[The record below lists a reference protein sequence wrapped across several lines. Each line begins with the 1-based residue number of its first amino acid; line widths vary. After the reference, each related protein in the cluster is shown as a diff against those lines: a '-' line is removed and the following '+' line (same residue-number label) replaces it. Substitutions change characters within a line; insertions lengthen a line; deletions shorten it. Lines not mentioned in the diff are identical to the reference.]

1 MPGVTLR
8 RRARAMAA
16 PRSVRSQH
24 ARRVAPRHVAC
35 WSGLRGLWRTVGKCY
50 RVPRGM
56 LNRGMAARQRS
67 GLRFRRVTLYL
78 TPLASDRLDGEA
90 VRRSSAA
97 GVEVSPEA
105 AARGLVYSGLGLS
118 VDGNGDAVSPVTE
131 LVAAVR
137 AVVDHGMKQPIG
149 APEAK
154 PKLIEM
160 AEALIR
166 LERSLKR

>member
-1 MPGVTLR
+1 MVL
-8 RRARAMAA
+8 
-16 PRSVRSQH
+16 
-24 ARRVAPRHVAC
+24 
-35 WSGLRGLWRTVGKCY
+35 
-50 RVPRGM
+50 
-56 LNRGMAARQRS
+56 
-67 GLRFRRVTLYL
+67 
-78 TPLASDRLDGEA
+78 
-90 VRRSSAA
+90 
-97 GVEVSPEA
+97 
-105 AARGLVYSGLGLS
+105 LGLS
-118 VDGNGDAVSPVTE
+118 TQKAFWGVVSTFVTVPTLVVVVPPVTE

>member
-1 MPGVTLR
+1 
-8 RRARAMAA
+8 MAA
-16 PRSVRSQH
+16 PRSVRSQPARAAPACH
-24 ARRVAPRHVAC
+24 AARCHGPR
-35 WSGLRGLWRTVGKCY
+35 GLRRTVGKCY

-56 LNRGMAARQRS
+56 LNRVMAARQRS

-90 VRRSSAA
+90 VRRSAAA

-118 VDGNGDAVSPVTE
+118 VDGNGEAVSPVTE

>member
-1 MPGVTLR
+1 MLN
-8 RRARAMAA
+8 RAMAA
-16 PRSVRSQH
+16 
-24 ARRVAPRHVAC
+24 
-35 WSGLRGLWRTVGKCY
+35 
-50 RVPRGM
+50 
-56 LNRGMAARQRS
+56 RQKS

-118 VDGNGDAVSPVTE
+118 VDGNGEAASPVTE

>member
-1 MPGVTLR
+1 MLER
-8 RRARAMAA
+8 SARA
-16 PRSVRSQH
+16 
-24 ARRVAPRHVAC
+24 
-35 WSGLRGLWRTVGKCY
+35 
-50 RVPRGM
+50 
-56 LNRGMAARQRS
+56 
-67 GLRFRRVTLYL
+67 
-78 TPLASDRLDGEA
+78 
-90 VRRSSAA
+90 AA
-97 GVEVSPEA
+97 GLPKVLPRAAWHAKQGHGSTTEKRAPVSPGDPVPGPLGFGPSRRGGRAAVLGGWVEVSPEA

-118 VDGNGDAVSPVTE
+118 VDGNGEAASPVTE